1 MCSLRFPIDFPMGN
15 PIIPYCWGEW
25 MSINPSY
32 FHVHQALDLQ
42 LYPVKQEFLRA
53 HPIFF
58 YFSWWISIPP
68 HIFATPLPLTC
79 SGACPDASALRGP
92 GRRGG
97 PPLALPMVADPISRS
112 GPGGWDA
119 YHRPYMIFS
128 AHIVHTQIYIYIYH
142 IILYILYIYCD
153 STSLHCPAPS
163 WTWNETTSQKGFN
176 KASFPTAPVGSGG
189 PIWDCRWEGISSEC
203 RAIKPSVDALS
214 FRKAWP
220 GAIFA

>member
-142 IILYILYIYCD
+142 IILYIYIIYIILYIYYIYYIIYIYIYIYIVIQHHCIAQPRHEHE
-153 STSLHCPAPS
+153 TKRPVKRGLTKLHFQQHLWAQEGQFG
-163 WTWNETTSQKGFN
+163 TVGGRAFR
-176 KASFPTAPVGSGG
+176 ASAEP
-189 PIWDCRWEGISSEC
+189 
-203 RAIKPSVDALS
+203 
-214 FRKAWP
+214 
-220 GAIFA
+220 